1 MPPKTSIKFKEGEIM
16 LGQAR
21 PIAPFPDDI
30 ETEYSFSNPPSFT
43 TTIPLDG
50 MTFSAVLNG
59 RSAGLILG
67 QVLQKLIDRVI
78 FNDPAT
84 IIKWKDGTKTIV
96 KCRQGDT
103 YNREVG
109 FMMCI
114 IKYLCGN
121 QSNATKK
128 FISKYCG
135 KNEKSDSINNADNDE
150 IDYEQEERR
159 LTQDCHITCA
169 NCRLSKYRNGT
180 TLSCKDFYNDR
191 YDEYKQIIRKW
202 AKDCPAKKEGT
213 D

>member
-1 MPPKTSIKFKEGEIM
+1 MPTQIPIAFKNGEIIFE
-16 LGQAR
+16 QAQ

-30 ETEYSFSNPPSFT
+30 EYSFSNPPSLTATISKESIAYT
-43 TTIPLDG
+43 TTVDG
-50 MTFSAVLNG
+50 ENINY
-59 RSAGLILG
+59 ILG
-67 QVLQKLIDRVI
+67 RVLKQEIDKVI

-84 IIKWKDGTKTIV
+84 IIKWKDGTKTVV
-96 KCRQGDT
+96 KCRQGDI

-114 IKYLCGN
+114 MKYLCGN

-128 FISKYCG
+128 FIAKYCG
-135 KNEKSDSINNADNDE
+135 ESEKDDSINNTDNDE

-159 LTQDCHITCA
+159 LTRNCHISCA
-169 NCRLSKYRNGT
+169 DCRLNSHRNGT
-180 TLSCKDFYNDR
+180 GLLCRRFYTTHP
-191 YDEYKQIIRKW
+191 DEYKKIIRKW